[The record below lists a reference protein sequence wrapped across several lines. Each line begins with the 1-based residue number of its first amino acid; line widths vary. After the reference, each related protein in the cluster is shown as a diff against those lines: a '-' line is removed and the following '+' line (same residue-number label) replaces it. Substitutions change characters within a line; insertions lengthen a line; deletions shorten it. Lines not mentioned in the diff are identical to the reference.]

1 VAVQAAPLFFEE
13 GKAGEQPNIVNHKG
27 HKDHKVSLAL
37 KLSSLWFLCS
47 SWLDLVILWSGTGT
61 FTFEEMADNGIILC

>member
-1 VAVQAAPLFFEE
+1 
-13 GKAGEQPNIVNHKG
+13 VNHKG